1 MWELANRFS
10 HGRISVRRIS
20 LLAITGLMTFL
31 VAAFA
36 LSPPAY
42 ADDATRTG
50 TSVTYQGKTFT
61 TLDPAKDLPPAL
73 ASQNPVPTGYRYID
87 TGANK
92 AHFILTTGDPA
103 QANSGYYVIY
113 DFTPPANYS
122 NPSPPVDITFV
133 AENADGE
140 VTVEQCSDTSL
151 TGIGWWICP
160 TANFIAVS
168 MDKIYS
174 IIADFL
180 VVRTVTANMDSP
192 LFQIWAVV
200 RDIANICFV
209 IALLIIVYSQ
219 LTSIG
224 ISNYGLKKTLPR
236 LIIAAILVNISFW
249 LCTIAVDASNILGYS
264 IHNMF
269 MGLIDKFSVGA
280 NYDGNASIP
289 TWEQVTLLAL
299 AGTGVAVGGYTILAA
314 TVTGSLPLLLPFL
327 VGGILAVLVAL
338 IVLAARQ
345 ALITVLIII
354 APLAFVAYVLPN
366 TEKWFTKW
374 RETLT
379 TMLLLFPIF
388 SVVFSG
394 AQLAGIA
401 IIQSAGGN
409 LFTIILGLA
418 TQVAPIVVTPVL
430 VKFSGGLI
438 GKIAGLVNNPNKG
451 LVDRTRK
458 WAEGVSQERK
468 NKILADQNRMNRFNN
483 SWLNPAT
490 KASKAI
496 NRRRRF
502 VEGRRKAYEAGAD
515 NWFDDTKR
523 GQQLKTMNRDFAN
536 DKKDIENR
544 YLRSDEGRRTELRSR
559 HLDVDKQQDENA
571 LLRSSGGKYLTYRQ
585 GQAEVDKTRVH
596 NEFEES
602 SFGHKLDTAKRTVE
616 LEKKK
621 IENTHQAEWDNK
633 LRTDAGLLELD
644 LNVRRSEVRANMA
657 KEKLE
662 EMHAKIVAQGHE
674 SEHILNLRGVDAT
687 TQAGML
693 NIAHD
698 IRKETLEASMVQTA
712 KTMAERKITENKAK
726 AIKENTILIEGKKIR
741 EYAAGLM
748 GEAGE
753 RSIEAKAKS
762 ESSAMLIED
771 VKNIQSTMDYEIA
784 TNPDRIY
791 EELKKATTITEKVA
805 YAKAMA
811 AAGTP
816 GMKKFREV
824 LSEIGDATAPD
835 SIVNADEIQTFKEFL
850 SGEQSIRSAGKDI
863 ETYLFN
869 KRGANAAGEAG
880 KGELMT
886 FDQLTADPGTWTN
899 MSAVAFAGQSEV
911 TQKDALNKLRTTDPK
926 NYRFVLDMIREI
938 PAALGSV
945 KQSIRQEF
953 SIYTDEQLEEIN
965 KEITDPAEKI
975 KIGDYRPKL

>member
-10 HGRISVRRIS
+10 HGRYPVRRIS

-31 VAAFA
+31 VAILA
-36 LSPPAY
+36 LGAPAY
-42 ADDATRTG
+42 ADDATRSG
-50 TSVTYQGKTFT
+50 TSVKYQNNTFT
-61 TLDPAKDLPPAL
+61 QLDPAKDLPPAL
-73 ASQNPVPTGYRYID
+73 ASQSPQPTGYRYID
-87 TGANK
+87 SSANK
-92 AHFILTTGDPA
+92 AHFILTTGDPG
-103 QANSGYYVIY
+103 QANTGYYVIY

-122 NPSPPVDITFV
+122 NPSPPTDITFV
-133 AENADGE
+133 AEDTNGDMSYEEGK
-140 VTVEQCSDTSL
+140 TQCSDTSL

-168 MDKIYS
+168 MDKIYG

-180 VVRTVTANMDSP
+180 VVRTVTANMESP

-236 LIIAAILVNISFW
+236 LIIAAVLVNVSFW

-280 NYDGNASIP
+280 NYDGNANIP
-289 TWEQVTLLAL
+289 TWEQVTLVAL

-345 ALITVLIII
+345 ALITILIII

-418 TQVAPIVVTPVL
+418 AQVAPIVITPLL

-496 NRRRRF
+496 NNRRRY
-502 VEGRRKAYEAGAD
+502 VEGRRKAYEAMAE
-515 NWFDDTKR
+515 NSFAATKR
-523 GQQLKTMNRDFAN
+523 GHEVETMNRDAAN
-536 DKKDIENR
+536 DKKMVERD
-544 YLRSDEGRRTELRSR
+544 YLRTDAGRRTELRSR
-559 HLDVDKQQDENA
+559 HLDVDKTEDENK
-571 LLRSSGGKYLTYRQ
+571 LLRSNAGKHLTYRQ
-585 GQAEVDKTRVH
+585 GMAEVDKTRVH
-596 NEFEES
+596 NEFEEHD
-602 SFGHKLDTAKRTVE
+602 FGHQLDTAKRTVE

-621 IENTHQAEWDNK
+621 IENTHQANWDNK

-644 LNVRRSEVRANMA
+644 LNVKRSEVRASVA
-657 KEKLE
+657 KEKLDK
-662 EMHAKIVAQGHE
+662 MHAEIVAQGHE
-674 SEHILNLRGVDAT
+674 SEYILNLRGVDAQ

-698 IRKETLEASMVQTA
+698 IRKDTLESTMAQTA
-712 KTMAERKITENKAK
+712 KAMAERKITENKTA
-726 AIKENTILIEGKKIR
+726 AIKENIIEIDGKKIR
-741 EYAAGLM
+741 EYGAGIM
-748 GEAGE
+748 EVKGE

-762 ESSAMLIED
+762 ENSAATIED
-771 VKNIQSTMDYEIA
+771 VKNIRSTMDHKLA
-784 TNPDRIY
+784 TDPAALRAKFDGTNVFS
-791 EELKKATTITEKVA
+791 EKVA
-805 YAKAMA
+805 YAIALGK
-811 AAGTP
+811 AGTP
-816 GMKKFREV
+816 GMRAFRTL
-824 LSEIGDATAPD
+824 LSDLGDGVSNGAFEDTD
-835 SIVNADEIQTFKEFL
+835 MFQTFKEFVA
-850 SGEQSIRSAGKDI
+850 GESDLVKAGKDI
-863 ETYLFN
+863 ETFVYN
-869 KRGANAAGEAG
+869 KPDANNAP
-880 KGELMT
+880 MT
-886 FDQLTADPGTWTN
+886 FKELRDSADTWVN
-899 MSAVAFAGQSEV
+899 MTPVAFASMSEV
-911 TQKDALNKLRTTDPK
+911 AQEDALNLLRVQTPNDAYWSIINAIRGNTTANGSIK
-926 NYRFVLDMIREI
+926 QKVRET
-938 PAALGSV
+938 
-945 KQSIRQEF
+945 F
-953 SIYTDEQLEEIN
+953 SIYSDDQIRSAAKRGKTLPPPG
-965 KEITDPAEKI
+965 TYVP
-975 KIGDYRPKL
+975 

>member
-10 HGRISVRRIS
+10 HGRYPVRRIS

-31 VAAFA
+31 VAILA
-36 LSPPAY
+36 LGAPAY
-42 ADDATRTG
+42 ADDATRSG
-50 TSVTYQGKTFT
+50 TSVKYQNNTYTKIA
-61 TLDPAKDLPPAL
+61 DPAKELPPAL
-73 ASQNPVPTGYRYID
+73 ASQTPQPTGYRYVD
-87 TGANK
+87 SSAKK
-92 AHFILTTGDPA
+92 AHFILTTGDPG
-103 QANSGYYVIY
+103 QANTGYYVIY

-122 NPSPPVDITFV
+122 NPSPPTDITFV
-133 AENADGE
+133 AEDTNGDMSYEEGKA
-140 VTVEQCSDTSL
+140 QCSDTSL

-168 MDKIYS
+168 MDKIYG

-180 VVRTVTANMDSP
+180 VVRTVTADMESP

-280 NYDGNASIP
+280 NYDGNANIP
-289 TWEQVTLLAL
+289 TWEQVTLVAL

-345 ALITVLIII
+345 ALITILIII

-418 TQVAPIVVTPVL
+418 TQVAPIVITPLL

-496 NRRRRF
+496 NNRRRY
-502 VEGRRKAYEAGAD
+502 VEGRRKAYEAMAE
-515 NWFDDTKR
+515 NSFAATKR
-523 GQQLKTMNRDFAN
+523 GHEVETMNRDAAN
-536 DKKDIENR
+536 DKKMVERD
-544 YLRSDEGRRTELRSR
+544 YLRTDAGRRTELRSR
-559 HLDVDKQQDENA
+559 HLDVDKTEDENK
-571 LLRSSGGKYLTYRQ
+571 LLRSNAGKHLTYRQ
-585 GQAEVDKTRVH
+585 GMAEVDKTRVH
-596 NEFEES
+596 NEFEEHD
-602 SFGHKLDTAKRTVE
+602 FGHQLDTAKRTVE

-621 IENTHQAEWDNK
+621 IENTHQANWDNK

-644 LNVRRSEVRANMA
+644 LNVKRSEVRASVA
-657 KEKLE
+657 KEKLDK
-662 EMHAKIVAQGHE
+662 MHAEIVAQGHE
-674 SEHILNLRGVDAT
+674 SEHILNLRGVDAQ

-698 IRKETLEASMVQTA
+698 IRKDTLESTMAQTA
-712 KTMAERKITENKAK
+712 KAMAERKITENKTA
-726 AIKENTILIEGKKIR
+726 AIKENIIEIDGKKIR
-741 EYAAGLM
+741 EYGAGIM
-748 GEAGE
+748 EVKGE

-762 ESSAMLIED
+762 ENSAATIED
-771 VKNIQSTMDYEIA
+771 VKNIRSTMDHKLA
-784 TNPDRIY
+784 TDPAALRAKFDGTNVFS
-791 EELKKATTITEKVA
+791 EKVA
-805 YAKAMA
+805 YAIALGK
-811 AAGTP
+811 AGTP
-816 GMKKFREV
+816 GMRAFRTL
-824 LSEIGDATAPD
+824 LSDLGDGVSNGAFEDTD
-835 SIVNADEIQTFKEFL
+835 MFQTFKEFVA
-850 SGEQSIRSAGKDI
+850 GESDLVKAGKDI
-863 ETYLFN
+863 ETFVYN
-869 KRGANAAGEAG
+869 KPDANNAP
-880 KGELMT
+880 MT
-886 FDQLTADPGTWTN
+886 FKELRDSADTWVN
-899 MSAVAFAGQSEV
+899 MTPVAFASMSEV
-911 TQKDALNKLRTTDPK
+911 AQEDALNLLRVQTPNDAYWSIINAIRGNTTANGSIK
-926 NYRFVLDMIREI
+926 QKVRET
-938 PAALGSV
+938 
-945 KQSIRQEF
+945 F
-953 SIYTDEQLEEIN
+953 SIYSDDQIRSAAKRGKTLPPPG
-965 KEITDPAEKI
+965 TYVP
-975 KIGDYRPKL
+975 

>member
-1 MWELANRFS
+1 MWELVNRFS

-20 LLAITGLMTFL
+20 LLAVTGLMTFL
-31 VAAFA
+31 VAAFT
-36 LSPPAY
+36 LSAPAY

-50 TSVTYQGKTFT
+50 TSVKYQDKTFT
-61 TLDPAKDLPPAL
+61 PLDPAKDLPPAL

-87 TGANK
+87 TSANK

-140 VTVEQCSDTSL
+140 VTVEQCGDTSL
-151 TGIGWWICP
+151 TGIGWFICP
-160 TANFIAVS
+160 AANFIAIS
-168 MDKIYS
+168 MDKIYGV
-174 IIADFL
+174 IADFL
-180 VVRTVTANMDSP
+180 VVRTVTANMESP
-192 LFQIWAVV
+192 LFQLWAVI

-209 IALLIIVYSQ
+209 IAILIIVYSQ

-249 LCTIAVDASNILGYS
+249 ICTIAVDASNILGYS
-264 IHNMF
+264 IHSMF
-269 MGLIDKFSVGA
+269 MGLIDKFSIGA
-280 NYDGNASIP
+280 NYDGNANIP

-299 AGTGVAVGGYTILAA
+299 AGTGVAVGGYTILAT
-314 TVTGSLPLLLPFL
+314 TVSGSLPLLLPFL

-345 ALITVLIII
+345 ALITVFIII
-354 APLAFVAYVLPN
+354 SPLAFVAYVLPN

-379 TMLLLFPIF
+379 TLLLLFPIF

-418 TQVAPIVVTPVL
+418 TQVAPIVVTPLL

-458 WAEGVSQERK
+458 WAEGVSQEQK
-468 NKILADQNRMNRFNN
+468 NKILADQNRMNRFNG
-483 SWLNPAT
+483 NPAT
-490 KASKAI
+490 RLSKAI
-496 NRRRRF
+496 NKRQRY
-502 VEGRRKAYEAGAD
+502 VAGRRKAYEAAAD
-515 NWFDDTKR
+515 NWFDDTNR
-523 GQQLKTMNRDFAN
+523 GQQVKTMDRDFSN

-544 YLRSDEGRRTELRSR
+544 YLRSGEGRRTELRSR
-559 HLDVDKQQDENA
+559 HLDVDKQQDENT
-571 LLRSSGGKYLTYRQ
+571 LLRSGGGKYLTYRQ

-644 LNVRRSEVRANMA
+644 LNVKRSEVRASVA
-657 KEKLE
+657 KEKLDK
-662 EMHAKIVAQGHE
+662 MHAEIVAQGHE
-674 SEHILNLRGVDAT
+674 SEHILNLRGVDTAT
-687 TQAGML
+687 QDGML

-698 IRKETLEASMVQTA
+698 IREETLEASMAQTA
-712 KTMAERKITENKAK
+712 KTMAERKITENKTK

-748 GEAGE
+748 EEAGE

-771 VKNIQSTMDYEIA
+771 VKNIQSTMDYEVA
-784 TNPDRIY
+784 TSPDRIY
-791 EELKKATTITEKVA
+791 KELKKATTITEKVA

-816 GMKKFREV
+816 GMKRFREV

-835 SIVNADEIQTFKEFL
+835 SIVTADELQIFKEFL

-869 KRGANAAGEAG
+869 KRGANAAGEPG

-911 TQKDALNKLRTTDPK
+911 TQKDALNKLRTTDSK
-926 NYRFVLDMIREI
+926 NYRFVLDMIREN

-953 SIYTDEQLEEIN
+953 SIYTDKQLKEIN
-965 KEITDPAEKI
+965 DGVTDPAKKI
-975 KIGDYRPKL
+975 KIGDYRPKS